1 MRRELGGGEEEEAP
15 LRRELGGGE
24 EEEAPLRRELGGG
37 EGAPGVPP
45 DGSVREAT
53 ELKRGS

>member
-1 MRRELGGGEEEEAP
+1 MRRELG
-15 LRRELGGGE
+15 RGE